1 MQGVIAGMVYNNL
14 RPLDMSANQR
24 WCQDSKQII
33 DNFPLLAG
41 CDCRNGVQQP
51 APPGHG
57 RQQGDGDQDQGLAQP
72 PYQAGAPQTVIRSLK
87 NHILTSKLLSL
98 CTV

>member
-14 RPLDMSANQR
+14 RPLDMAANKETVSR
-24 WCQDSKQII
+24 YHKIY
-33 DNFPLLAG
+33 DNFPLHAG
-41 CDCRNGVQQP
+41 CNCRDGVQQP
-51 APPGHG
+51 ATPGHG

-72 PYQAGAPQTVIRSLK
+72 PYQAGARQTVIRSLK
-87 NHILTSKLLSL
+87 NHIGTSKLLSL